1 MPFYKSA
8 LAFLVICTAYGC
20 TTENAVVHSNDCVN
34 LFQEQD
40 YRLALEAGA
49 RALHIDPENKPAE
62 ICVGRVRRE
71 LKFQTHLID
80 ALNAMHA
87 KDYESAL
94 DYIDRVP
101 LNCDST
107 QAADTLKSLVQK
119 LIPKKI
125 KRKHKRKR
133 LAKAKKRAATQKNR
147 VKKKKK
153 KIEKPKA
160 AAKPVAEAP
169 TKLPP
174 EPEEVLED
182 EELEETSEPKR
193 RRAISAEE
201 DSGEPTADPR
211 AIAQVFKK
219 KSRDFK
225 TCLELDLRKKAGS
238 SKRLIVQVT
247 IGPSGNVMEVW
258 TVSRKHRNSKLANC
272 IERKIENWRFPS
284 FSGGAAV
291 IEQPIDL
298 TVLKD

>member
-1 MPFYKSA
+1 M
-8 LAFLVICTAYGC
+8 FLQKYFFGFLILLVAAGC
-20 TTENAVVHSNDCVN
+20 DTENAVIHSNDCVN

-49 RALHIDPENKPAE
+49 RALHIDPDNKPAE

-71 LKFQTHLID
+71 LKFQSHLID

-133 LAKAKKRAATQKNR
+133 LAKAKKRAAT
-147 VKKKKK
+147 KKKTSKK
-153 KIEKPKA
+153 LKPK
-160 AAKPVAEAP
+160 
-169 TKLPP
+169 PP
-174 EPEEVLED
+174 HEKLED
-182 EELEETSEPKR
+182 AAPSPVTQVEEEQ
-193 RRAISAEE
+193 RAIAAEE

-225 TCLELDLRKKAGS
+225 ACLELDLRKKAGS

-247 IGPSGNVMEVW
+247 IGPSGHVMEVW
-258 TVSRKHRNSKLANC
+258 TVSRRHRNTKLANC

-298 TVLKD
+298 TVLKE

>member
-1 MPFYKSA
+1 MPFHKSA
-8 LAFLVICTAYGC
+8 LAFLVLCTAYGC
-20 TTENAVVHSNDCVN
+20 TPENAVVHSNDCVN

-133 LAKAKKRAATQKNR
+133 LAKAKKKKRIQ
-147 VKKKKK
+147 KKKPQPPK
-153 KIEKPKA
+153 EKTKA
-160 AAKPVAEAP
+160 PAPAPAEEPVAEQ
-169 TKLPP
+169 PP
-174 EPEEVLED
+174 EVEE
-182 EELEETSEPKR
+182 EELEQTTEPKR
-193 RRAISAEE
+193 RRAIAAEE

-225 TCLELDLRKKAGS
+225 ACLELDLRKKAGS

-247 IGPSGNVMEVW
+247 IGPSGHVMEVW